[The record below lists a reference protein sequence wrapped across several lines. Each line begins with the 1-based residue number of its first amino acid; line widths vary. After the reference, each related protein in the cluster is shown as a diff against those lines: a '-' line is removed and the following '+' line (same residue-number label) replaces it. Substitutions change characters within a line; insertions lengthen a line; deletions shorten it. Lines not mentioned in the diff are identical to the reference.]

1 MKLFYLLIV
10 GLLLGCS
17 FVNYQNSFISK
28 DTIPIIKDKVF
39 ISSDGYKH
47 YVERWKCDGVSEI
60 ILIGIHGYS
69 DYSNSFKIPAKFLNK
84 FGIDF
89 YAFDLRGFGRD
100 ANRGVWFDK
109 EMHLNDVYE
118 FLLLVKSENPN
129 KKFFILG
136 ESMGGAIVMSLVRQ
150 KNLSIN
156 GLIFVA
162 PAIWNFQ
169 DQNFFLSKILLFFSK
184 IFPNLSLSGKNLL
197 SVKPSDNI
205 AMLQEFSNDPNVI
218 HGSSLS
224 SLQGITNLM
233 TQSYY
238 DASVFLKNPKV
249 KTLIVLPIKDY
260 IVPRKPLQKI
270 LEDKQI
276 RRNVRRNDICLGIYD
291 NHYHMILRD
300 IDGDRVTREIKEW
313 IISTDVCDNLI
324 SFSRPFKRL
333 EKSDYYHILDK
344 N

>member
-1 MKLFYLLIV
+1 MKLFCLLLI
-10 GLLLGCS
+10 GLLVSCS
-17 FVNYQNSFISK
+17 LVNYQNSFVSR
-28 DTIPIIKDKVF
+28 DTIPVIKDKVF

-47 YVERWKCDGVSEI
+47 YVESWKCDGVSETV
-60 ILIGIHGYS
+60 LIGVHGYS
-69 DYSNSFKIPAKFLNK
+69 DYSNSFEIPAKFLNK

-100 ANRGVWFDK
+100 QNRGVWFDRK
-109 EMHLNDVYE
+109 MHLNDVYE
-118 FLLLVKSENPN
+118 FLSLVKSKNPD
-129 KKFFILG
+129 KKVFILG
-136 ESMGGAIVMSLVRQ
+136 ESMGGAILMSLVRK

-169 DQNFFLSKILLFFSK
+169 EQNFFLSKILLFFSK
-184 IFPNLSLSGKNLL
+184 FFPNFSLSGKNFI

-205 AMLQEFSNDPNVI
+205 AMLREFSNDPNVI
-218 HGSSLS
+218 HSSSLS
-224 SLQGITNLM
+224 SLQGVTNLM

-238 DASVFLKNPKV
+238 DALVFLKDPKV
-249 KTLIVLPIKDY
+249 KTLILLPIKDY

-270 LEDKQI
+270 LEDDEII
-276 RRNVRRNDICLGIYD
+276 RNIKRNDICLGVYD

-313 IISTDVCDNLI
+313 IISTDVCNNLI
-324 SFSRPFKRL
+324 SFSRPLKRL

>member
-1 MKLFYLLIV
+1 MRLFCLLIV
-10 GLLLGCS
+10 GLLMGCS
-17 FVNYQNSFISK
+17 YVNYQSSFISK
-28 DTIPIIKDKVF
+28 DTTPIIKDKVF

-47 YVERWKCDGVSEI
+47 YVERWKSNGASEI

-69 DYSNSFKIPAKFLNK
+69 DYSNSFKVPAKFLNK

-100 ANRGVWFDK
+100 PNRGVWFDE

-118 FLLLVKSENPN
+118 FLSLVKSENPD
-129 KKFFILG
+129 KKLFILG
-136 ESMGGAIVMSLVRQ
+136 ESMGGAIVMSLVKQ
-150 KNLSIN
+150 KNISIN
-156 GLIFVA
+156 GLVFVS

-169 DQNFFLSKILLFFSK
+169 EQNIFLSKILLFLSK
-184 IFPNLSLSGKNLL
+184 FFPNFSLSGKNFL
-197 SVKPSDNI
+197 SVKPSDNV
-205 AMLQEFSNDPNVI
+205 AMLREFSSDPNVI
-218 HGSSLS
+218 HSSSLS

-238 DASVFLKNPKV
+238 NASVFLKEPKV

-270 LEDKQI
+270 LKDKEI
-276 RRNVRRNDICLGIYD
+276 RRNIEQNDICLGVYD

-313 IISTDVCDNLI
+313 IINTDVCNNLS
-324 SFSRPFKRL
+324 SFSSPLKRL